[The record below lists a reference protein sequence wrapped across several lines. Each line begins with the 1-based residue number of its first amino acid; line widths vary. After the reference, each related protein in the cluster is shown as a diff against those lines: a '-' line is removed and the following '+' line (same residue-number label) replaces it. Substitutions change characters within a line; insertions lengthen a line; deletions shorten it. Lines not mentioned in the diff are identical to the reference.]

1 MIKGNYDRLI
11 EVELRELEKA
21 KDGLEEAIA
30 KLRKA
35 FKRLDRGDE
44 DSDLFLEA
52 INMLE
57 SVRDDYLGAWLE
69 ESEMQAQADNRKLE
83 VWKLWATQ

>member
-1 MIKGNYDRLI
+1 MTAFTEI
-11 EVELRELEKA
+11 EVKELEKT

-44 DSDLFLEA
+44 NSDLFLEA
-52 INMLE
+52 INILE
-57 SVRDDYLGAWLE
+57 SVRDDYLSAWLE
-69 ESEMQAQADNRKLE
+69 EFEMRAQAENRKLE

>member
-1 MIKGNYDRLI
+1 MTAVTEI
-11 EVELRELEKA
+11 EVKELEKA

-35 FKRLDRGDE
+35 FQRLDRGDE
-44 DSDLFLEA
+44 NSDLFLEA

-57 SVRDDYLGAWLE
+57 SVRDDYLSAWLE
-69 ESEMQAQADNRKLE
+69 EFEMQAREDRRKLE
-83 VWKLWATQ
+83 AWKLWATR

>member
-1 MIKGNYDRLI
+1 MKIV
-11 EVELRELEKA
+11 EVDLKELEKA
-21 KDGLEEAIA
+21 KDGMQEAIA

-35 FKRLDRGDE
+35 FKRLDRYDE

-69 ESEMQAQADNRKLE
+69 EFKTQAWEDNLKLE
-83 VWKLWATQ
+83 MWKLWATQ

>member
-1 MIKGNYDRLI
+1 MTIAI
-11 EVELRELEKA
+11 EVESRELEM
-21 KDGLEEAIA
+21 EEAIA

-35 FKRLDRGDE
+35 FEHLDRGDE

-57 SVRDDYLGAWLE
+57 SVRDDYLSAWLE
-69 ESEMQAQADNRKLE
+69 EFEMRAQADNRKLE

>member
-1 MIKGNYDRLI
+1 MSAFTEI
-11 EVELRELEKA
+11 EVKELEKA

-30 KLRKA
+30 KLR
-35 FKRLDRGDE
+35 RLDRGDQ

-69 ESEMQAQADNRKLE
+69 EFEMRAREDERKLE
-83 VWKLWATQ
+83 AWKLWAMQ

>member
-1 MIKGNYDRLI
+1 MTALTEI
-11 EVELRELEKA
+11 EVRELEKA
-21 KDGLEEAIA
+21 KDGLDEAIS

-35 FKRLDRGDE
+35 FQHLDRGDE
-44 DSDLFLEA
+44 NSDLFLEA

-69 ESEMQAQADNRKLE
+69 EFEVRAMEDGRKLE
-83 VWKLWATQ
+83 AWKLWARQ

>member
-1 MIKGNYDRLI
+1 MCSAII
-11 EVELRELEKA
+11 EVELKQLLQAE
-21 KDGLEEAIA
+21 DGLTDAIA

-35 FKRLDRGDE
+35 FKHVDRGDE
-44 DSDLFLEA
+44 YSDLFLDA

-57 SVRDDYLGAWLE
+57 NVRDDYLGAWLE
-69 ESEMQAQADNRKLE
+69 EYQLLAIEDSRKLE